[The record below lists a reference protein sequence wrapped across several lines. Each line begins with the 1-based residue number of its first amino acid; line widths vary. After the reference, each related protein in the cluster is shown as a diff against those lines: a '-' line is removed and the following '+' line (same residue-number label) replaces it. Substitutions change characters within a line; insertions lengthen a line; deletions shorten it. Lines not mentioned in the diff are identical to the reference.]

1 MKIYRRKA
9 VIADIK
15 GLRDF
20 YHLYFDGVCC
30 ATKPTIFITWSV
42 IFFNYL
48 YCHGQN
54 FPTDIEAYGDFNY
67 TRPANVALTDLV
79 VRSDCFTVTFL
90 KTRLMAGKKISL
102 SLRRFCNVS
111 FNSPDLMNST
121 LELCTDVNLNI
132 PEPRTQLCGLI
143 ST

>member
-15 GLRDF
+15 RLRDF

-67 TRPANVALTDLV
+67 TRPAKVALTDLV
-79 VRSDCFTVTFL
+79 VPSDCFTVTFL
-90 KTRLMAGKKISL
+90 KKNNFFILETL
-102 SLRRFCNVS
+102 CNVS